1 MPKWALIFACLL
13 VFALGVP
20 PQSMAQS
27 SDTQVAVDEIVIS
40 GNRRVAAGTV
50 MSYLPVRVG
59 DRVTRSSLSIALERL
74 YETGL
79 FKDIDI
85 TLDGQ
90 VVRVSVVEN
99 PIINRINIEGNDVIS
114 DERLME
120 FLDIQPRRVY
130 TRELALEATQR
141 LLDIYQASGR
151 YAAVIEPQIIEL
163 DENRV
168 DLAFVVDEGPLIKI
182 SAITFSGNEMFAD
195 RVLKRT
201 ISSREQK
208 WWAFFSAGDKYD
220 EARLDYDVRLL
231 RQFYLSR
238 GYADIEVARV
248 QGGLLPGRTG
258 FAVNFILEEGQ
269 RYRVENIDVSSEI
282 ENIDIE
288 ALQQT
293 FDFGDEG
300 WYDVRALE
308 QGLLDITNTLGSFG
322 YAFVSVEPEVVTNP
336 ETGFL
341 DIAVRIGKARK
352 NFVERI
358 EIVNNVRTL
367 DSVIRRELEL
377 VEGDAFNQIKLD
389 KSIRNVRNLGFFS
402 DVSVRNLAG
411 SSEDQTITQV
421 IVEEQSTGEL
431 SLGIGYSSLESAS
444 VALGIDERNFLGTGR
459 AFSFSADVSNKRANV
474 RVGLAEPYLFGR
486 NLTGRAS
493 VFNDRVKRSTVS
505 TNSTGVDFGVSFS
518 AADDIYHRVDY
529 ELSQSKTTEQSTKAT
544 SITGEN
550 GKTILKSAA
559 RYTIGQDKLDS
570 RFDPTEGTLLELRQE
585 LAGIGGDAQFYKVT
599 LRGAYYRPFNFNTF
613 FLGTRGRIGTVSGLG
628 EDVTQ
633 SQRFFL
639 GGRDVRGFDLSGI
652 GPRDTGSNTAV
663 GGNSVMS
670 GTVELVSS
678 IGLSQDLNMR
688 WTIFSDF
695 GSVWGTDFP
704 NGVTGADDSSIRTS
718 LGVGLLWDTVVG
730 PLSFYWAN
738 PVSKESH
745 DQTKTFQF
753 SIGTRL

>member
-13 VFALGVP
+13 VFALGAP
-20 PQSMAQS
+20 PQTVAQS
-27 SDTQVAVDEIVIS
+27 SDSQITVDEIVIS
-40 GNRRVAAGTV
+40 GNRRVAVGTV
-50 MSYLPVRVG
+50 LSYLPVRVG

-74 YETGL
+74 FETEL

-85 TLDGQ
+85 ALDGQ
-90 VVRVSVVEN
+90 VLRVTVVEN
-99 PIINRINIEGNDVIS
+99 PIINRINIEGNDALS

-151 YAAVIEPQIIEL
+151 YAAVVEPQIIEL
-163 DENRV
+163 DDNRV

-182 SAITFSGNEMFAD
+182 SSITFSGNDMFAD

-201 ISSREQK
+201 ISSRERK
-208 WWAFFSAGDKYD
+208 WWAFFSTGDKYD

-238 GYADIEVARV
+238 GYADIEVSRV
-248 QGGLLPGRTG
+248 QGGLLPDRTG

-269 RYRVENIDVSSEI
+269 RYQVKDIAVSSEI

-288 ALQQT
+288 ALEQT

-322 YAFVSVEPEVVTNP
+322 YAFVNVDPEVVTDP
-336 ETGFL
+336 ETGLL
-341 DIAVRIGKARK
+341 DIAVKIGKARK

-367 DSVIRRELEL
+367 DSVIRREFEI
-377 VEGDAFNQIKLD
+377 VEGDAFNQVKLD

-411 SSEDQTITQV
+411 SGEDQTITE
-421 IVEEQSTGEL
+421 ITVEEQSTGEL
-431 SLGIGYSSLESAS
+431 SLGLGYSSLESAS
-444 VALGIDERNFLGTGR
+444 LMLGVDERNFLGTGR
-459 AFSFSADVSNKRANV
+459 AFAFSLDVSNKRSNIRIGV
-474 RVGLAEPYLFGR
+474 AEPYLFGR
-486 NLTGRAS
+486 DLTGRAS
-493 VFNDRVKRSTVS
+493 VFNDRVKRNSVS
-505 TNSTGVDFGVSFS
+505 INRTGFDFGVAFD
-518 AADDIYHRVDY
+518 AADDYYHRVNY
-529 ELSQSKTTEQSTKAT
+529 ELSQSKTTEKSTKAT
-544 SITGEN
+544 SVTGEN

-559 RYTIGQDKLDS
+559 SYTVGQDRRDS
-570 RFDPTEGTLLELRQE
+570 RYDPTEGTLLELRQE
-585 LAGIGGDAQFYKVT
+585 VAGLGGDAQFYKAE
-599 LRGAYYRPFNFNTF
+599 LRAAYYRPFNFNTF
-613 FLGTRGRIGTVSGLG
+613 FFGTRGRVGTVSGLG

-639 GGRDVRGFDLSGI
+639 GGRDVRGFDYSGI
-652 GPRDTGSNTAV
+652 GPRDTGSGAAV
-663 GGNSVMS
+663 GGNSLMS
-670 GTVELVSS
+670 GSFELVSGAGIS
-678 IGLSQDLNMR
+678 NDLNMR
-688 WTIFSDF
+688 WTVYSDF
-695 GSVWGTDFP
+695 GTVWGTDFP
-704 NGVTGADDSSIRTS
+704 NGVTGAKDSALRTS
-718 LGVGLLWDTVVG
+718 VGVGLLWDTVVG
-730 PLSFYWAN
+730 PLSFYWAK
-738 PVSKESH
+738 PVSKEDH
-745 DQTKTFQF
+745 DKTKTFQF
-753 SIGTRL
+753 NIGTRL